1 MTQLVM
7 MYVYFDSD
15 GNIKSIAPDPDAFSS
30 ASYGTAMFPLSEV
43 EPFLTAKKST
53 FDYYISVV
61 KKLLSVEYKLVR
73 KVTPAI
79 AQLRLLDSFLV
90 ELKHITD
97 EPVIAIEN
105 YVSAKQIKIS
115 LSPDAKEV
123 DENNVLDDFAKMP
136 TSYLFFTKKN
146 DPYFLVHTIT
156 FSPNELVNT
165 GSITIPY
172 ENNLAGLSVFT
183 KKIINDYSYTER

>member
-1 MTQLVM
+1 

-15 GNIKSIAPDPDAFSS
+15 GNIKSIAPDPDVVSS
-30 ASYGTAMFPLSEV
+30 SSYSTAMFPLAEV

-123 DENNVLDDFAKMP
+123 DENNVLDDFAKIP